1 MLSTRTLCFETHHSA
16 KFQTAAHRL
25 VSTFSACA
33 AAEISIGAMGSV
45 GSATATGTEPAS
57 RSTQLRKRAKPA
69 STFVRM
75 SSCRLGAYAPSRR
88 KPVADPGRTTHRT
101 WRRPCIWRHP
111 LPPAR
116 LQGLHRARRRSQC
129 PHRGGAGSK
138 MPEGMF
144 QDALGRRSML
154 VDTALALSPRLRA
167 VNQFES
173 FSKLH

>member
-1 MLSTRTLCFETHHSA
+1 MLSSRTLCFETHHSA

-88 KPVADPGRTTHRT
+88 KPSRGS
-101 WRRPCIWRHP
+101 RPYHSQNMATP
-111 LPPAR
+111 LYLEASTPSSPPT
-116 LQGLHRARRRSQC
+116 RS
-129 PHRGGAGSK
+129 P
-138 MPEGMF
+138 
-144 QDALGRRSML
+144 
-154 VDTALALSPRLRA
+154 
-167 VNQFES
+167 
-173 FSKLH
+173 